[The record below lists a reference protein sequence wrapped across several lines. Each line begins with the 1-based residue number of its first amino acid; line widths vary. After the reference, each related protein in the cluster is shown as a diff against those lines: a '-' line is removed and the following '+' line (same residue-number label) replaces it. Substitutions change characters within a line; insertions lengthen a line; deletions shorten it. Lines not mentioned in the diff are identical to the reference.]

1 MTVIPETRRALYQ
14 YYFYHGFE
22 LAAFEERH
30 IRMANKIGKPN
41 KIKSVET
48 AKSKVLYIKAI
59 IG

>member
-1 MTVIPETRRALYQ
+1 
-14 YYFYHGFE
+14 
-22 LAAFEERH
+22 
-30 IRMANKIGKPN
+30 MANKIGKPN